1 MKGDKIAHERRKK
14 QFERRK
20 VMKILSSLKKVRI
33 VTKRAVGER
42 QPTRKSTK
50 VDEAE
55 KANT

>member
-1 MKGDKIAHERRKK
+1 
-14 QFERRK
+14 
-20 VMKILSSLKKVRI
+20 MKILSSLKKVRI